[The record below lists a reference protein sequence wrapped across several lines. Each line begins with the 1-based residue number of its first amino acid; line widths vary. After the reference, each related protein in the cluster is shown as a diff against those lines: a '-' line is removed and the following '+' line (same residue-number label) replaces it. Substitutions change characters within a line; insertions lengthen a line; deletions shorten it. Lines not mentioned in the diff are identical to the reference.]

1 MSAGRVR
8 VACTACATSKT
19 RCDGERPCGR
29 CVQRDMA
36 AYCIDRPVHSMRPR
50 ERFRL
55 PPGIACTPCKKSKV
69 ACAAVRPCPR
79 CCQRFGDAAVVRCV
93 DAPVVAAAPATEDP
107 RRNLWPEKSSP
118 LAMYRPV
125 PKAISDAL
133 RDWCLQMDPR
143 AIRRFLLSTPLEPEL
158 TVFMP
163 HDEARQL
170 IAILND
176 MAETSTLEP
185 ESEDCFDMDMLS
197 HYSNDIRFDSD
208 MRLSSKATRATFN
221 QSALKLFGYDEAEL
235 DRYLSGSGE
244 PPDEG
249 PLIMPAFWRLYAPS
263 DWLPMIERYVR
274 TLFQRWSSFY
284 WKASI
289 IRRDGKAIPCINE
302 TTVSISPDGNTVSYF
317 LSIRPM
323 DTTFIPTDVHPT
335 IEIQ

>member
-1 MSAGRVR
+1 MM
-8 VACTACATSKT
+8 T
-19 RCDGERPCGR
+19 
-29 CVQRDMA
+29 
-36 AYCIDRPVHSMRPR
+36 
-50 ERFRL
+50 
-55 PPGIACTPCKKSKV
+55 
-69 ACAAVRPCPR
+69 
-79 CCQRFGDAAVVRCV
+79 VVCR
-93 DAPVVAAAPATEDP
+93 
-107 RRNLWPEKSSP
+107 
-118 LAMYRPV
+118 
-125 PKAISDAL
+125 
-133 RDWCLQMDPR
+133 
-143 AIRRFLLSTPLEPEL
+143 EPEL

-197 HYSNDIRFDSD
+197 HYSNDVIQCSILWKQSVPFDSPSSAQIRFDSD